1 MIFYIFYIKFSFTL
15 IAAIREA
22 GLAGL
27 GGGGH
32 LALPSR
38 HYSQLLRQLLHL
50 LGQAAR
56 GPAGPGPGKLE
67 ANYAGTQKG
76 ELRLAEN

>member
-1 MIFYIFYIKFSFTL
+1 M
-15 IAAIREA
+15 IAAVREA

-32 LALPSR
+32 LAVPPR
-38 HYSQLLRQLLHL
+38 HNSQLVRQLLHL
-50 LGQAAR
+50 LGQTAG

-67 ANYAGTQKG
+67 ANHADTQKG
-76 ELRLAEN
+76 ELRLAETE